1 MVTVLSVG
9 QWQGSSASIAPR
21 LVEGAR
27 RSAEL
32 VGGDSIV
39 VVPVVEGE
47 GRRADGVK
55 ALDVILE
62 NLRLTRQA
70 LSGIDGRVITVGG
83 DCGVD
88 LAPLA
93 AARAQY
99 GDDLQVLWLD
109 AHPDVNS
116 PETLPS
122 GSFHGMVLRTLLGD
136 GPTAL
141 TPEQTLTPEQVF
153 LGGVRG
159 YEPGEREYIQET
171 GLKLYD
177 VEHLTGVLD
186 ELRGPVYVHLDLD
199 VLDPADFASV
209 SYPEPD
215 GVRADH
221 LIDLIS
227 QLDNVIG
234 AAITEHAP
242 ATAKPAEDD
251 ILRRL
256 GAALL
261 SLFAQP
267 NDQATDSAHAAVG
280 R

>member
-9 QWQGSSASIAPR
+9 QWQGSSAPIAPR
-21 LVEGAR
+21 LAEGAR
-27 RSAEL
+27 RCAEL
-32 VGGDSIV
+32 VGGDSVV
-39 VVPVVEGE
+39 VVPVVEDE

-55 ALDVILE
+55 ALDVLVE
-62 NLRLTRQA
+62 NLRLTREA
-70 LSGIDGRVITVGG
+70 LSGIDDLVITVGG

-88 LAPLA
+88 LGPLA
-93 AARAQY
+93 SARAQY

-116 PETLPS
+116 PDTLPS

-136 GPTAL
+136 GPVAL
-141 TPEQTLTPEQVF
+141 TPEYALRPEQVI

-159 YEPGEREYIQET
+159 YEPGEREYVQES

-177 VEHLTGVLD
+177 VEHLAGVLD

-199 VLDPADFASV
+199 VLDPADFTSV

-221 LIDLIS
+221 LIELIS

-234 AAITEHAP
+234 AAITEYAP
-242 ATAKPAEDD
+242 TEIDPAEDD

-256 GAALL
+256 GAALQ
-261 SLFAQP
+261 S
-267 NDQATDSAHAAVG
+267 
-280 R
+280 

>member
-9 QWQGSSASIAPR
+9 QWQGSSAPVAPR

-27 RSAEL
+27 LGAEL
-32 VGGDSIV
+32 TGGDSIV

-47 GRRADGVK
+47 GQRIDGVK
-55 ALDVILE
+55 ALDVLLE
-62 NLRLTRQA
+62 NHRLTWEA
-70 LSGIDGRVITVGG
+70 LSDIDDLVITVGG

-93 AARAQY
+93 AARARY
-99 GDDLQVLWLD
+99 GDELKVLWLD

-136 GPTAL
+136 GPAALRPAQPL
-141 TPEQTLTPEQVF
+141 TPAQVI

-177 VEHLTGVLD
+177 VENLTGVLD
-186 ELRGPVYVHLDLD
+186 ELHGPVYVHLDLD
-199 VLDPADFASV
+199 VLDPADFTSV

-215 GVRADH
+215 GVRADD
-221 LIDLIS
+221 LIALIS

-242 ATAKPAEDD
+242 AAAHPAEAE

-256 GAALL
+256 GAALK
-261 SLFAQP
+261 
-267 NDQATDSAHAAVG
+267 AAG